1 MNKVPVNQATDL
13 SLSNDMGNMILQE
26 RKMIQNH
33 QGLYQSWE
41 GLVRM
46 KDQIPTLNA
55 NQKET

>member
-46 KDQIPTLNA
+46 KD
-55 NQKET
+55 